1 MFTISQVNFA
11 HAPRAAAKARE
22 PEGRNDRL
30 SLRPIQRPAIPEPN
44 QHNPFPDVSV
54 WYVQHGAG
62 QKTEGYYSILTE
74 TDFAEFASIRHIATR
89 DRSLATRALLRK
101 ALSEVTSDRT
111 QATEWTF
118 ERGEHGKP
126 LLGSAHPQLHFSCSH
141 TPWMSAVAVS
151 RTHPVGI
158 DIECAQ
164 PRSDEDLTDDYF
176 TSCERMALSR
186 LPVHTRAQARARL
199 WALKEATV
207 KMLGTGLAYDIS
219 ELEFDP
225 VQDRLNSSRE
235 GFSRLSEMRIA
246 TWSIRNETQP
256 LSVALAVGV

>member
-1 MFTISQVNFA
+1 M
-11 HAPRAAAKARE
+11 
-22 PEGRNDRL
+22 
-30 SLRPIQRPAIPEPN
+30 
-44 QHNPFPDVSV
+44 
-54 WYVQHGAG
+54 
-62 QKTEGYYSILTE
+62 
-74 TDFAEFASIRHIATR
+74 
-89 DRSLATRALLRK
+89 
-101 ALSEVTSDRT
+101 
-111 QATEWTF
+111 
-118 ERGEHGKP
+118 
-126 LLGSAHPQLHFSCSH
+126 
-141 TPWMSAVAVS
+141 AVS

-164 PRSDEDLTDDYF
+164 PRSEEDLTDDYF

-186 LPVHTRAQARARL
+186 LPVGTRAQARARL

-256 LSVALAVGV
+256 LSVALAVGI